1 MLSNE
6 IVASLF
12 SSKDKVSKSSLC
24 SALEGILIPSD
35 QITSR
40 STTSQKARGPGL
52 CEKQGSQFIK
62 AEGNRNMRDFC
73 CRTGEIINPPSQTH
87 FFSFSTKEK
96 YPAGGRCVLEVFKIP
111 AKKKKHMSCKEAA
124 QPKGFMNFTAE

>member
-6 IVASLF
+6 IVVSLF
-12 SSKDKVSKSSLC
+12 GPKDKVSKSSLC

-35 QITSR
+35 QITR

-62 AEGNRNMRDFC
+62 AEGNGNLRDFC

-87 FFSFSTKEK
+87 SFFFFSLFYQRKVSSRWETCS
-96 YPAGGRCVLEVFKIP
+96 RSL
-111 AKKKKHMSCKEAA
+111 
-124 QPKGFMNFTAE
+124 